1 MHCDKQDILKDF
13 AFYYHAAEEMGNV
26 VWCGKKIKGRN
37 KAESQRGYVV
47 RSRAKY
53 SLYKSHHISLGD
65 ILFQ

>member
-1 MHCDKQDILKDF
+1 
-13 AFYYHAAEEMGNV
+13 MGNV
-26 VWCGKKIKGRN
+26 VWCGKKIKGKN

-53 SLYKSHHISLGD
+53 TLYKSHHISLGD